1 MIEGLAEYAGFL
13 FLKRVAQVVAEF
25 TGRTATFPGEPGYQG
40 WSRKVFFSRGVAGG
54 AGRAMVSSGI
64 GILLRQNMVT
74 GHLVRHFPVV
84 LSYKSNNGIEGYAS
98 KHFTWHNFVC

>member
-25 TGRTATFPGEPGYQG
+25 TGRTPTFPGEPGYQG
-40 WSRKVFFSRGVAGG
+40 R

-74 GHLVRHFPVV
+74 GQT
-84 LSYKSNNGIEGYAS
+84 
-98 KHFTWHNFVC
+98 FTSCFKLQK

>member
-25 TGRTATFPGEPGYQG
+25 TGRTPTFPGEPGHQG
-40 WSRKVFFSRGVAGG
+40 WSRKVFFHGAYK

-64 GILLRQNMVT
+64 GILLRQNMVAGQT
-74 GHLVRHFPVV
+74 FSSCFKLQ
-84 LSYKSNNGIEGYAS
+84 K
-98 KHFTWHNFVC
+98 

>member
-25 TGRTATFPGEPGYQG
+25 TGRTPTFPGEPGHQG

-54 AGRAMVSSGI
+54 EGHGELGHRDSVEAEHGRWSDI
-64 GILLRQNMVT
+64 FQL
-74 GHLVRHFPVV
+74 F
-84 LSYKSNNGIEGYAS
+84 
-98 KHFTWHNFVC
+98 